1 MAPHVCF
8 VGLANLPLLAPEYG
22 GLHAGGAE
30 LQQTLLA
37 KALARRGF
45 RVSMVVAD
53 LGQSDGASWHGVKTY
68 KAYRPQAGAPLLRFA
83 HPRWTGV
90 WAALRRADA
99 DVYYTS
105 CAGMLVGEAAMFTTR
120 RARKLV
126 FRVASNS
133 DCDPNE
139 LLVRYRRDKW
149 LYRYGLRRADLVLA
163 QTALQEQA
171 LLLNYGRPS
180 RVVAPLVDLAAHRR
194 GWCDRDIDVLWV
206 GNLRRLKRPELVLE
220 AARRLPQLRFH
231 MIGGSMPG
239 ATQYFET
246 VRLAASRLPN
256 VTFHGLVPNH
266 EVKGFYER
274 ARVLAG
280 TSEVEGFP
288 NTYLQAWAHGV
299 PVVALLDPDALID
312 RHGLGRTVDGA
323 EALTAALAHLARDA
337 NAWAAASGRCARFV
351 DQRFDEDRMVAPYVE
366 AITALH

>member
-8 VGLANLPLLAPEYG
+8 VGLANLPLLAPEYR

-53 LGQSDGASWHGVKTY
+53 LGQSDGAAWHGVKTY
-68 KAYRPQAGAPLLRFA
+68 KAYRPDAGAPVLRFA

-90 WAALRRADA
+90 WSALRRADA
-99 DVYYTS
+99 DIYYTS
-105 CAGMLVGEAAMFTTR
+105 CAGMLVGEAAMFTAGH
-120 RARKLV
+120 ARKLV

-133 DCDPNE
+133 DCDPDE
-139 LLVRYRRDKW
+139 LLVRYGRDKW

-171 LLLNYGRPS
+171 LLRNYGRVS
-180 RVVAPLVDLAAHRR
+180 RVVAPLVDLAARRR
-194 GWCDRDIDVLWV
+194 GWRDRDIDVLWV
-206 GNLRRLKRPELVLE
+206 GNLRRLKRPELLLE
-220 AARRLPQLRFH
+220 AARKLPELRFH

-274 ARVLAG
+274 ARALAG

-288 NTYLQAWAHGV
+288 NTYLQAWAHGT
-299 PVVALLDPDALID
+299 PVVAFLDPEALIG
-312 RHGLGRTVDGA
+312 RHGLGRPVDSA
-323 EALTAALAHLARDA
+323 EALSAALAHLARDT
-337 NAWAAASGRCARFV
+337 NAWAAASERCARFV
-351 DQRFDEDRMVAPYVE
+351 DQRFDEDKMVAPYVE